1 MLTNEV
7 NNDPMQLLAALRARG
22 VRCALVFTAQGMDL
36 DVQGRVSQSD
46 RAALAAHRE
55 GLVAALLAEAR
66 LAAAQRDDDAAAEGR
81 AVEWGV
87 SAAERWNERGV
98 R

>member
-7 NNDPMQLLAALRARG
+7 NNDPAQLLAALRARG
-22 VRCALVFTAQGMDL
+22 VRLGLVFSAQGMDL

-55 GLVAALLAEAR
+55 GLLQLLLDEAR
-66 LAAAQRDDDAAAEGR
+66 AAAARRDDDAAAVGR
-81 AVEWGV
+81 AVEFDDPLRAFW
-87 SAAERWNERGV
+87 EE
-98 R
+98 

>member
-7 NNDPMQLLAALRARG
+7 NNDPVQLLAALRARG

-55 GLVAALLAEAR
+55 GLLQLLLSEAR
-66 LAAAQRDDDAAAEGR
+66 AAAAQRDDDAAAEGR
-81 AVEWGV
+81 AVEW
-87 SAAERWNERGV
+87 NEGLRQFWEE
-98 R
+98 

>member
-1 MLTNEV
+1 
-7 NNDPMQLLAALRARG
+7 
-22 VRCALVFTAQGMDL
+22 MDL

-66 LAAAQRDDDAAAEGR
+66 LAAAQRDDDAAVAR
-81 AVEWGV
+81 VIEWGV
-87 SAAERWNERGV
+87 SAVERWNGGE
-98 R
+98 